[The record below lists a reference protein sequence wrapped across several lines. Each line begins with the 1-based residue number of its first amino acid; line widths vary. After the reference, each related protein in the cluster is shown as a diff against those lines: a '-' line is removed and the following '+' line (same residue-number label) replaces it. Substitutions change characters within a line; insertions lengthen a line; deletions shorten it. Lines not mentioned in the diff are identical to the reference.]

1 MSQPTD
7 LRKLLIELRDFLRDR
22 NHSMWSYVE
31 SGTQAEDMANLADR
45 IDAALA
51 EVVEPVAWMHRS
63 LTHPQ
68 YDGGIHP
75 EKRDGWEHVPLYSSP
90 VSGLRAGMLQAAFIV
105 KDHYW
110 DSLRKDQVVKAHI
123 EGIVKAITKAADQV
137 NAEGQ
142 RIGVLAQSGSH
153 ESRRADN
160 TDGLP
165 ESPVVVA
172 PSAPHS
178 ASEPDTVAVP
188 REQLEHWAEYWNRN
202 VNEKSMTDALEH
214 ILDEIDAVLQA
225 AQEAK

>member
-7 LRKLLIELRDFLRDR
+7 LNTDLRKLLSDTASYLRDHR
-22 NHSMWSYVE
+22 NHAWPYVE
-31 SGTQAEDMANLADR
+31 SGQQFQDMLDIASR

-90 VSGLRAGMLQAAFIV
+90 VSGLRAGMLQAAFMV

-123 EGIVKAITKAADQV
+123 EGIVKAITKAADQ
-137 NAEGQ
+137 AADTAPASQ
-142 RIGVLAQSGSH
+142 W
-153 ESRRADN
+153 RRVD
-160 TDGLP
+160 DGLP
-165 ESPVVVA
+165 TRGE
-172 PSAPHS
+172 
-178 ASEPDTVAVP
+178 TVWVSNGVMACECH
-188 REQLEHWAEYWNRN
+188 RYWNSRTRK
-202 VNEKSMTDALEH
+202 EEWSHPFDDSDSPLWWTPLPALPEG
-214 ILDEIDAVLQA
+214 D
-225 AQEAK
+225 K